1 MNCKQNFFYDF
12 VLIMR
17 FLHIFVVA
25 KAYDCFCVHILDVF
39 CVFFWTQNF
48 ATSVIRK
55 KDTAQDIPDGVS
67 APTTHGVVDALYTSG
82 AGCLCCLFFLMGSE
96 GLEFGIS

>member
-12 VLIMR
+12 DLIMR

-39 CVFFWTQNF
+39 CVFF
-48 ATSVIRK
+48 
-55 KDTAQDIPDGVS
+55 
-67 APTTHGVVDALYTSG
+67 
-82 AGCLCCLFFLMGSE
+82 
-96 GLEFGIS
+96 